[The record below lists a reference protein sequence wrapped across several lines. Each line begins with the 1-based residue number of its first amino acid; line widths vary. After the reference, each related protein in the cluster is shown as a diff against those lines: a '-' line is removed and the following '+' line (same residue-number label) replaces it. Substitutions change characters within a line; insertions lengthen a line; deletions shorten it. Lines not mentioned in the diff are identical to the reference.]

1 MTFDERAGS
10 EALDDASLARAAV
23 ADQHDLEQVVEP
35 LVVVA
40 RAHHKIVGIAAR
52 HSRQVSRDDDDDH
65 GGRASGTLPLRL
77 S

>member
-1 MTFDERAGS
+1 MTFDERAGP
-10 EALDDASLARAAV
+10 ETLDDAGLARAAV
-23 ADQHDLEQVVEP
+23 ANQHYLEQVVEP
-35 LVVVA
+35 LVVA
-40 RAHHKIVGIAAR
+40 RAHHQIVGIAAR